1 MGKHYNQEYI
11 DYVSKLIVEEGR
23 KATEVSYELELP
35 YSSVCK
41 WVKSYKRKLNPSDT
55 QEVRMT
61 ILNS

>member
-35 YSSVCK
+35 YSSVYK
-41 WVKSYKRKLNPSDT
+41 WVKAYKRKLNPSDT